1 MPTIEQVADD
11 AMFFL
16 FGKTRNIVELAQ
28 MSRTGVVDA
37 AIRVVRCKDQTG
49 HFLVNYETKPFPFST
64 LSRRAHFLDVR
75 AYGVLGNDHDSY
87 ISALDVTLNNLERDT
102 RVLQQLGCTLSH
114 VHVLEGDVHRSIEYL
129 CSSRYLLRDDR
140 F

>member
-11 AMFFL
+11 AMFVL
-16 FGKTRNIVELAQ
+16 FGRVRNVVELAQ
-28 MSRTGVVDA
+28 RSRTRTVDA
-37 AIRVVRCKDQTG
+37 TIRVIRSEDQTG
-49 HFLVNYETKPFPFST
+49 RFLVNYETKPFPFST
-64 LSRRAHFLDVR
+64 LSRRAHFLDARV
-75 AYGVLGNDHDSY
+75 YGVLGNDHDSY

-114 VHVLEGDVHRSIEYL
+114 VYVLEGDAHRSIEYL
-129 CSSRYLLRDDR
+129 CSSRYLPRDDR